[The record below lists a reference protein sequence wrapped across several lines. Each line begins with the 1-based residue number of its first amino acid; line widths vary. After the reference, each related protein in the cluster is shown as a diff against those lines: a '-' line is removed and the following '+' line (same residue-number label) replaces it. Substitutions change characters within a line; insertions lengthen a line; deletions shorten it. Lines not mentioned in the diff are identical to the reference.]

1 MEFRT
6 LTNDEIELRVGA
18 TTAKGFSLLL
28 YKNARCDMQLLDEVV
43 GSMNW
48 MREHSRDNAN
58 CIVSIWDGEKKEWVS
73 KEDTGT
79 ESQTEKEKGLAS
91 DSFKRAC
98 VNWGIGRELY
108 TAPFIW
114 ISGHVD
120 ADSRARSGYKA
131 DQRFVGGLKVS
142 AIEYNNKR
150 SIKKLVIEDEGGN
163 IVYSY
168 GTKRKPNT
176 EEKVSPKKNAPKE
189 EPKKAE
195 VENDS
200 IIFAE
205 HAQDIKDGL
214 EETDSNVSAF
224 LSLFQAK
231 SVDEMY
237 ESQYEKAMQMIEK
250 KRQKLKGGN

>member
-1 MEFRT
+1 MEFR
-6 LTNDEIELRVGA
+6 LLDPEDIELRVGA

-28 YKNARCDMQLLDEVV
+28 YKNARCDMQLLDETV

-48 MREHSRDNAN
+48 KREHCRDNAN
-58 CIVSIWDGEKKEWVS
+58 CIVSIWDGEKGEWIS

-91 DSFKRAC
+91 DSFKRSC

-114 ISGHVD
+114 INGHVE

-131 DQRFVGGLKVS
+131 DQRFVSGLKVS
-142 AIEYNNKR
+142 AISYSKKR
-150 SIKKLVIEDEGGN
+150 TIIKLVIEDKDGS

-168 GTKRKPNT
+168 GTANKKPREDAPKNDAP
-176 EEKVSPKKNAPKE
+176 KVNAPQIM
-189 EPKKAE
+189 
-195 VENDS
+195 S
-200 IIFAE
+200 TE
-205 HAQDIKDGL
+205 HAQEIKDGL
-214 EETDSNVSAF
+214 METDSNVPAF

-237 ESQYEKAMQMIEK
+237 ESQYEKAKAMIEK
-250 KRQKLKGGN
+250 KRQQKKGESK

>member
-6 LTNDEIELRVGA
+6 LTADEIELRVGS
-18 TTAKGFSLLL
+18 TTQKGFSLLL

-48 MREHSRDNAN
+48 KREHSRDNAN
-58 CIVSIWDGEKKEWVS
+58 CIVSIWDADKGAWVS

-142 AIEYNNKR
+142 AIEYNDKR

-176 EEKVSPKKNAPKE
+176 EEKVSPKKDAPKKE
-189 EPKKAE
+189 EPKK
-195 VENDS
+195 DS
-200 IIFAE
+200 VISAE
-205 HAQDIKDGL
+205 HAQDIKEGL
-214 EETDSNVSAF
+214 EETDSNVDAF
-224 LSLFQAK
+224 LSLFQTK

-250 KRQKLKGGN
+250 KRRMVKGGN

>member
-6 LTNDEIELRVGA
+6 LTADEIELRVGA
-18 TTAKGFSLLL
+18 TTQKGFSLLL

-48 MREHSRDNAN
+48 KREHSRDNAN
-58 CIVSIWDGEKKEWVS
+58 CIVSIWDVDKEAWVS

-131 DQRFVGGLKVS
+131 DQRFVCGLKVS
-142 AIEYNNKR
+142 AIEYNDKR
-150 SIKKLVIEDEGGN
+150 SIKKLVIEDADGN
-163 IVYSY
+163 IVYTF
-168 GTKRKPNT
+168 GTKKATTTKPQ
-176 EEKVSPKKNAPKE
+176 KKDAPKE
-189 EPKKAE
+189 EPKKE
-195 VENDS
+195 EPKKDS
-200 IIFAE
+200 VISTE
-205 HAQDIKDGL
+205 HAQDIKEGL
-214 EETDSNVSAF
+214 EETDSNVDAF
-224 LSLFQAK
+224 LSLFQTK

-237 ESQYEKAMQMIEK
+237 ESQYEKAMQMIDK
-250 KRQKLKGGN
+250 KRRKLKGGN

>member
-6 LTNDEIELRVGA
+6 LTADEIELRVGS
-18 TTAKGFSLLL
+18 TTQKGFSLLL
-28 YKNARCDMQLLDEVV
+28 YKNARIDMQLLDEVV

-48 MREHSRDNAN
+48 KREHSRDNAN
-58 CIVSIWDGEKKEWVS
+58 CIVSIWDADKGAWVS

-120 ADSRARSGYKA
+120 ADSRARSGFKA

-142 AIEYNNKR
+142 AIEYNDKR

-176 EEKVSPKKNAPKE
+176 EEKVSPKKDAPKKE
-189 EPKKAE
+189 EPKK
-195 VENDS
+195 DS
-200 IIFAE
+200 VISAE

-214 EETDSNVSAF
+214 EETDSNVDAF
-224 LSLFQAK
+224 LSLFQTK

-237 ESQYEKAMQMIEK
+237 ESQYAKAMQMIEK
-250 KRQKLKGGN
+250 KRRMVKGGN

>member
-6 LTNDEIELRVGA
+6 LTADEIELRVGA
-18 TTAKGFSLLL
+18 TTQKGFSLLL

-48 MREHSRDNAN
+48 KREHSRDNAN
-58 CIVSIWDGEKKEWVS
+58 CIVSIWDADKGAWVS

-120 ADSRARSGYKA
+120 ADSRARSGYRA

-142 AIEYNNKR
+142 AIEYTEKR

-176 EEKVSPKKNAPKE
+176 EEKVSPKKDAPKKE
-189 EPKKAE
+189 EPKK
-195 VENDS
+195 DS
-200 IIFAE
+200 VISAE
-205 HAQDIKDGL
+205 HAQEIKDGL
-214 EETDSNVSAF
+214 EETDSNVDAF
-224 LSLFQAK
+224 LSLFQTK
-231 SVDEMY
+231 SVDEMF
-237 ESQYEKAMQMIEK
+237 ESQYEKAMAMINK
-250 KRQKLKGGN
+250 KRQMMKGGN

>member
-6 LTNDEIELRVGA
+6 LTADEIELRVGA
-18 TTAKGFSLLL
+18 TTQKGFSLLL

-48 MREHSRDNAN
+48 KREHSRDNAN
-58 CIVSIWDGEKKEWVS
+58 CIVSIWDADKEAWVS

-142 AIEYNNKR
+142 AIEYNDKR

-176 EEKVSPKKNAPKE
+176 EEKVSPKKDA
-189 EPKKAE
+189 PKKAE
-195 VENDS
+195 PKKDS
-200 IIFAE
+200 VISAE
-205 HAQDIKDGL
+205 HAQDIKEGL
-214 EETDSNVSAF
+214 EETDSNVDAF
-224 LSLFQAK
+224 LSLFQTK
-231 SVDEMY
+231 SVDEMF
-237 ESQYEKAMQMIEK
+237 ESQYEKAMAMINK
-250 KRQKLKGGN
+250 KRQMMKGGN

>member
-6 LTNDEIELRVGA
+6 LTADEIELRVGA
-18 TTAKGFSLLL
+18 TTQKGFSLLL

-48 MREHSRDNAN
+48 KREHSRDNAN
-58 CIVSIWDGEKKEWVS
+58 CIVSIWDADKGAWVS

-120 ADSRARSGYKA
+120 ADSRARSGYRA

-142 AIEYNNKR
+142 AIEYTEKR

-176 EEKVSPKKNAPKE
+176 EEKVSPKKE

-195 VENDS
+195 VKKDS
-200 IIFAE
+200 VISAE
-205 HAQDIKDGL
+205 HAQDIKEGL
-214 EETDSNVSAF
+214 EETDSNVDAF
-224 LSLFQAK
+224 LSLFQTN
-231 SVDEMY
+231 SVDEMF
-237 ESQYEKAMQMIEK
+237 ESQYEKAMQMIDK
-250 KRQKLKGGN
+250 KRRMMKGGN

>member
-1 MEFRT
+1 MKFRK
-6 LTNDEIELRVGA
+6 LKADEIDCRVSIINE
-18 TTAKGFSLLL
+18 KGLSLLL
-28 YKNARCDMQLLDEVV
+28 FKDARVDMNLLDETV
-43 GSMNW
+43 GPMNW
-48 MREHSRDNAN
+48 QRSHHMIGDRLY
-58 CIVSIWDGEKKEWVS
+58 CTVSILDEKEGCWVS
-73 KEDTGT
+73 KQDVGT
-79 ESQTEKEKGLAS
+79 ESYTEKEKGQAS

-120 ADSRARSGYKA
+120 ADSRARSGFKA

-142 AIEYNNKR
+142 AIEYNDKR

-176 EEKVSPKKNAPKE
+176 EEKVSPKKDAPKKE
-189 EPKKAE
+189 EPKK
-195 VENDS
+195 DS
-200 IIFAE
+200 VISAE
-205 HAQDIKDGL
+205 HAQDIKEGL
-214 EETDSNVSAF
+214 EETDSNVEAF
-224 LSLFQAK
+224 LSLFQTK

-250 KRQKLKGGN
+250 KRRMVKGGN